1 MLNILSLFGLS
12 FTGGL
17 AASLSPC
24 CLSMLPINLSYIGSQ
39 NFSSRKDALV
49 KATCFVVGTA
59 TTLCLLGLSSS
70 LAIAV
75 FTRYRSFILL
85 IVGMIITLM
94 GASLLNLIYLPFSRM
109 GGMPV
114 IKELGPF
121 GVGLT
126 FGLVGSPCAT
136 PIMFSVLALSATYPK
151 PIAVMSMGFYALG
164 YTLLIFLC
172 CLFMGLAKQTKK
184 MRSLLV
190 NRIAGVV
197 LMGLG
202 VFYLGNGILLTI
214 KRFT

>member
-1 MLNILSLFGLS
+1 MTNSFALFGLA
-12 FTGGL
+12 FGGGL
-17 AASLSPC
+17 MASISPC
-24 CLSMLPINLSYIGSQ
+24 CLSMLPVNLFYIGSQ
-39 NFSSRKDALV
+39 NFTSRKDALV
-49 KATCFVVGTA
+49 KAGSFVLGTA

-75 FTRYRSFILL
+75 FTRYRSFIIL
-85 IVGMIITLM
+85 IVGMIIILM

-136 PIMFSVLALSATYPK
+136 PIMFSVLALSASYPK

-172 CLFMGLAKQTKK
+172 CLFMGLAKRTRK

-190 NRIAGVV
+190 NQIAGVV

-202 VFYLGNGILLTI
+202 VFYLWSGILLTI